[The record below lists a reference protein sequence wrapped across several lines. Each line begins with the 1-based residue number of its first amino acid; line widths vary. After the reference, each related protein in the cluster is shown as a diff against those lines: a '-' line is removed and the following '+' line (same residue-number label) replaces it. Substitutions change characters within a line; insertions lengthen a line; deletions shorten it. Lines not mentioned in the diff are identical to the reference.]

1 MVDPLIFYILS
12 YCLHFFKFSTP
23 SENVEFHVH
32 RSHMKI
38 GLSQVIKFCATNL
51 IKKTHLLFPYQMI
64 TKCGDNV
71 STIKCELLEEMSHRI
86 KKKRFKDP
94 LQFYD
99 YPSNQVKFKN
109 Q

>member
-1 MVDPLIFYILS
+1 
-12 YCLHFFKFSTP
+12 
-23 SENVEFHVH
+23 
-32 RSHMKI
+32 MKI